1 MLPSDLNHE
10 KKRKRRYVQRGFYIE
25 REQIKWLRRISRE
38 TKNSMN
44 FLTRDA
50 IDKFINDYLIEDAER
65 KRKERRL
72 KIVK

>member
-1 MLPSDLNHE
+1 LPSDLNHE

-25 REQIKWLRRISRE
+25 REQVKWLRRISRE

-44 FLTRDA
+44 FLVRDA
-50 IDKFINDYLIEDAER
+50 IDKFINDYLIEEAER

-72 KIVK
+72 EVVE

>member
-1 MLPSDLNHE
+1 MPSDLNHE

-25 REQIKWLRRISRE
+25 REQVKWLRRISRE

-44 FLTRDA
+44 FLVRDA
-50 IDKFINDYLIEDAER
+50 IDKFINDYLIEEAER

-72 KIVK
+72 EVVE

>member
-1 MLPSDLNHE
+1 MLSSDLNRE

-25 REQIKWLRRISRE
+25 REQVKWLRRISRE

-44 FLTRDA
+44 FLVRDA

-72 KIVK
+72 KVVK

>member
-1 MLPSDLNHE
+1 MLSSDLNHE

-25 REQIKWLRRISRE
+25 REQVKWLRRISRE

-44 FLTRDA
+44 FLVRDA

-72 KIVK
+72 KAVK